1 MMARPVTQNIRR
13 QRTQAVATQIAGFSI
28 SARMP
33 ALQHSVR
40 LHVDP
45 ERGELTI
52 ARDPTLEK

>member
-1 MMARPVTQNIRR
+1 MDFIVKTAGAALLT
-13 QRTQAVATQIAGFSI
+13 VAQWSFLL
-28 SARMP
+28 P